1 MVKASRTARPAVDS
15 LVARLRLPATASQ
28 YLYDLKAADAAKL
41 LTAIAGA
48 EAAQQKAVDAAIK
61 GALDHVPML
70 LRGPVR
76 KMLFGD

>member
-1 MVKASRTARPAVDS
+1 MAKASRVARSAVDS
-15 LVARLRLPATASQ
+15 LVSRLQLPDTASQ
-28 YLYDLKAADAAKL
+28 YLYSLKEADSAKL
-41 LTAIAGA
+41 LIAIAAA
-48 EAAQQKAVDAAIK
+48 EMAQQQAVDAAIK

>member
-1 MVKASRTARPAVDS
+1 MAKASRSARPAVDS
-15 LVARLRLPATASQ
+15 LTARLHLPTTASQ
-28 YLYDLKAADAAKL
+28 YLYALSDADAGGL
-41 LTAIAGA
+41 VRAIAAA
-48 EAAQQKAVDAAIK
+48 EAAQQRAVDGAIK

>member
-1 MVKASRTARPAVDS
+1 MAKASRAARPAVDS
-15 LVARLRLPATASQ
+15 LVARLQLPETASQ
-28 YLYDLKAADAAKL
+28 YLYDLKPAEAEQL
-41 LTAIAGA
+41 LKAIAGA
-48 EAAQQKAVDAAIK
+48 EAAQQKAVDAAIQ